1 METHFEL
8 VLLLLAIAAGITA
21 IAKKLNKPYPIA
33 LVIVGAIIGIL
44 PYEGLEEL
52 KSFFAEDEIFRF
64 AIISIFLPTL
74 LGEATLNL
82 PYAHLRENKLPIL
95 LLAVAG
101 TMITFVTAGWMTA
114 MFLGLS
120 IQAALVFAALMA
132 PTDPISV
139 LSIFKTLGVNQRLS
153 TIMEGESLINDGLAV
168 VLFTIAAYQYDMIIN
183 AGAAGTTIA
192 LAEFF
197 KVVIGGLLVGG
208 AFGYFFSRLTSF
220 YDDYPLE
227 IVFSMLLF
235 YGSFFIAEAFHV
247 SGVIAVVIAG
257 LIFGNYG
264 RNIGMSPT
272 TTLSIRTFW
281 DVASLVANSL
291 VFLLVGLEITRII
304 STVNWLQILIA
315 VAIVLLAR
323 SLAVYTSV
331 SLVRSLPSKWKHII
345 NWGGLKGSLS
355 LALALSLPIDF
366 PFREEILMLAFGV
379 VFFSLVIQ
387 GLTIKPLVNLLGEKS
402 VQSEQLQYDRISA
415 RIYRYNSGRKKLLK
429 MTEQGTLSTIVFQKL
444 KRQYEEELD
453 ELNDALEALYDRE
466 PALRRA
472 STERAVREALYA
484 EHEALEDLERHHLVS
499 DQITKEEKRYIR
511 DLLERDEMVDRVGVI
526 PDNDQPSNNE

>member
-1 METHFEL
+1 METQFEL

-21 IAKKLNKPYPIA
+21 VAKKLKKPYPIA

-44 PYEGLEEL
+44 PYEGLNEL

-82 PYAHLRENKLPIL
+82 PYAHLRENKVPIL
-95 LLAVAG
+95 LLAALG
-101 TMITFVTAGWMTA
+101 TVITFVTAGWMTA
-114 MFLGLS
+114 VFLGLS

-139 LSIFKTLGVNQRLS
+139 LSIFKTMGVNQRLS
-153 TIMEGESLINDGLAV
+153 VIMEGESLINDGLAV
-168 VLFTIAAYQYDMIIN
+168 VLFSIAAYQYGLIIE
-183 AGAAGTTIA
+183 AGAAGITIA
-192 LAEFF
+192 LTEFL

-208 AFGYFFSRLTSF
+208 AFGYFFSRLTSL

-235 YGSFFIAEAFHV
+235 YGSFFVAEAFHV

-264 RNIGMSPT
+264 RQIGMSPT

-291 VFLLVGLEITRII
+291 VFLLVGLEITKII
-304 STVNWLQILIA
+304 GSVNWVQIFTAILI
-315 VAIVLLAR
+315 VLVAR
-323 SLAVYTSV
+323 SIAVYTSV
-331 SLVRSLPSKWKHII
+331 GLISSLPSRWKHIF

-355 LALALSLPIDF
+355 LALALSLPINF

-379 VFFSLVIQ
+379 VFFSLIVQ
-387 GLTIKPLVNLLGEKS
+387 GLTIKPLVGFLGEKS
-402 VQSEQLQYDRISA
+402 IRNEQLQYDRIIS
-415 RIYRYNSGRKKLLK
+415 RIYRYHSGRKQLEK
-429 MTEQGTLSTIVFQKL
+429 MTEKGTLSPIVFQHLRK
-444 KRQYEEELD
+444 QYEDELEELN
-453 ELNDALEALYDRE
+453 EALEGLYNKEPSLRKATTDR
-466 PALRRA
+466 AIQ
-472 STERAVREALYA
+472 EALYA
-484 EHEALEDLERHHLVS
+484 EHEALDDLERHHLIS
-499 DQITKEEKRYIR
+499 DEITKEEKRYVR
-511 DLLERDEMVDRVGVI
+511 DLLERDEMGDRVGVI
-526 PDNDQPSNNE
+526 PDTEEKIRE